1 LGKDFEMAE
10 AKKLFDVE
18 LKVINIGLDIF
29 YDALQMQNVKAV
41 DVNWRPTPKLE
52 KETEEI
58 LDKLL

>member
-1 LGKDFEMAE
+1 VEDFEMAE

-18 LKVINIGLDIF
+18 LKVINVGLDIF

-52 KETEEI
+52 KETEDI

>member
-1 LGKDFEMAE
+1 MAE

>member
-1 LGKDFEMAE
+1 MAE

-41 DVNWRPTPKLE
+41 GVNWRPTPKLE